1 MTTTETRPATGTPA
15 ATPRQGFSAG
25 RIAAIVIG
33 CVLVMLGVNLLAG
46 GGIMRWAEHRQDAD
60 GFYTAGPGRFS
71 TSAYAMTVPALDVA
85 ATGPDVMYQNALLG
99 SLRIKAEPVDDTDAL
114 FVGIGP
120 SDNVAAYLAGVR
132 HDEITEVDV
141 GLFGADYA
149 EHRGGAPAG
158 VPTAQT
164 FWTAS
169 ASGPGARELNW
180 PVESGD
186 WAVVDHERRRIGGR
200 AGRRHRGSH
209 HSGDPHRR
217 DHVLRR
223 RRPVRAGRRASD
235 RPGRGPVP
243 PAPGRPP
250 DRRAQGP
257 PSPRSGGP
265 SPRWVSPGG
274 RRSRGPRTPG
284 RRRTCRSSTARTRKG
299 S

>member
-15 ATPRQGFSAG
+15 AAPRKGFSAG

-99 SLRIKAEPVDDTDAL
+99 TLRIKAEPVDDADAL

-120 SDNVAAYLAGVR
+120 SDQVAAYLAGVR
-132 HDEITEVDV
+132 HDEITEVGV

-149 EHRGGAPAG
+149 EHRGGAPTGA
-158 VPTAQT
+158 PTAQT
-164 FWTAS
+164 FWSAS
-169 ASGPGARELNW
+169 AAGPGARSLTW

-186 WAVVDHERRRIGGR
+186 WAVVVMNVDGSADVRADVTAGLTIPVIRIAAITSYVTGGLFVLAGVLLIVPAAVRSRRR
-200 AGRRHRGSH
+200 
-209 HSGDPHRR
+209 
-217 DHVLRR
+217 
-223 RRPVRAGRRASD
+223 
-235 RPGRGPVP
+235 
-243 PAPGRPP
+243 
-250 DRRAQGP
+250 
-257 PSPRSGGP
+257 
-265 SPRWVSPGG
+265 W
-274 RRSRGPRTPG
+274 
-284 RRRTCRSSTARTRKG
+284 TAA
-299 S
+299 